1 MRFEQQQSAMIFR
14 KNVTVESSRRSLPA
28 AVQNCAHPGQIVRP
42 FRFTIGPTMSFVL
55 QPWQLFFAI
64 LAGWVNRE
72 QQKRIDYY
80 IRTET

>member
-1 MRFEQQQSAMIFR
+1 
-14 KNVTVESSRRSLPA
+14 
-28 AVQNCAHPGQIVRP
+28 
-42 FRFTIGPTMSFVL
+42 MSFVL

-64 LAGWVNRE
+64 LAGWMNHE